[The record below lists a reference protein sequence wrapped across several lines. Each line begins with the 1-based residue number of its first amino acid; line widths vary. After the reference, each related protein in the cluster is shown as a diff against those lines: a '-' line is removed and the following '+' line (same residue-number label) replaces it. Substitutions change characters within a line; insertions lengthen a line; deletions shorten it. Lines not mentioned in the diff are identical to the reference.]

1 MELFADRYLYEPP
14 KTWFDGRKQMLWP
27 VYVWKVIYPDELNLG
42 ANLFQEAILGL
53 IRTGIKDVSE
63 MSSLLAL
70 HPELIR
76 FILATQLQPNGWIDA
91 TFKITS
97 TGEKLLDAAEDSRIN
112 LRVGYAFQDAIS
124 GNWLPRFLTELPEI
138 APVSYDHEN
147 RPQFILDK
155 AKGRKESAFIL
166 PSRSGPK
173 ANLSLLNEAYRTYQ
187 KDLSFARRTDLTS
200 EPGIHIQQVEAISD
214 TPTKAYLWCELYKEQ
229 DDGQR
234 WLVSDPFRLRRA
246 ASWLRKP
253 LIEIAPTSP
262 ALLQRMQ
269 ELVDLSP
276 DQLSANEWLSNVEQS
291 IDLELYAKYP
301 YVEGHELI
309 KEHLAGLLRQQSR
322 LASRP
327 RPNREEMGILVGEAH
342 NLLEAVL
349 KWLVLKWPV
358 DTKNWSAKYRHR
370 NDAIE
375 DYRSVGRNGLD
386 CVNEELIQQLASQ
399 SMGNII
405 AAIQTGD
412 RPLKALLAAAVYCA
426 DEQADHPFRRVSAE
440 LLRLDILPTLAD
452 YRNKVSGHASG
463 EKALLEEALMAANFA
478 IQWMELFREWY

>member
-14 KTWFDGRKQMLWP
+14 KTWFDGRKQLLWP
-27 VYVWKVIYPDELNLG
+27 VYIWKVIYPDELNLG

-53 IRTGIKDVSE
+53 MRTGIKDVSE

-91 TFKITS
+91 TFKITGS
-97 TGEKLLDAAEDSRIN
+97 GEKLLDAAEDSRMN

-124 GNWLPRFLTELPEI
+124 GNWLPRFRTDLPEI

-166 PSRSGPK
+166 PSRSSPK
-173 ANLSLLNEAYRTYQ
+173 ANLMLLNEAYRIYQ
-187 KDLSFARRTDLTS
+187 KDLAYARRTDLTS
-200 EPGIHIQQVEAISD
+200 DPGIHIQQVEAISD
-214 TPTKAYLWCELYKEQ
+214 TPSKAYLWCELYREQ
-229 DDGQR
+229 DDDQR

-276 DQLSANEWLSNVEQS
+276 DQLSPIEWLNNVEQS
-291 IDLELYAKYP
+291 IDLAVYAKYP

-322 LASRP
+322 LAIRL

-349 KWLVLKWPV
+349 KWLVLTWPV
-358 DTKNWSAKYRHR
+358 DTKNWSTQYRRHYV
-370 NDAIE
+370 AVE
-375 DYRSVGRNGLD
+375 DYRSVKRNGLD
-386 CVNEELIQQLASQ
+386 CVSDLLIDQIASQ
-399 SMGNII
+399 SMSQIV

-426 DEQADHPFRRVSAE
+426 DEHVDHPFRKIQTEILHLSE
-440 LLRLDILPTLAD
+440 LPQLAD
-452 YRNKVSGHASG
+452 YRNKVSGHASK
-463 EKALLEEALMAANFA
+463 EKPTLDKALKSADFA
-478 IQWMELFREWY
+478 IQ